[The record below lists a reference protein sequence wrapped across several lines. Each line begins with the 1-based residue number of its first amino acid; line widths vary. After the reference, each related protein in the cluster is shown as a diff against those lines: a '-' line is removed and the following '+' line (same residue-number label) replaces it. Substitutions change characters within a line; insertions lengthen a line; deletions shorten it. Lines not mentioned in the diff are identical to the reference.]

1 MNQNIEDD
9 EIELIEIDLDN
20 DGMDEE
26 FNIES
31 DKEEKI
37 SNKSDKQKSSG
48 SVFILREI
56 FSYVLVA
63 AISVVIAFTINRYVI
78 INANVPTR
86 SMVPTVNAG
95 DKLLGFRMAYM
106 FSEPQ
111 RGDVIIFNHQCYE
124 NGEEESLLKRVI
136 GIPGDK
142 VEIRDGRLYVNNEE
156 VTEDYLAEEMIGSF
170 GPYIV
175 PKDSYFVLGDNRN
188 LSDDSRLWDNTYVH
202 VDEIQAKAVWK
213 YSPDFD
219 VIE

>member
-56 FSYVLVA
+56 FSYALVA

-111 RGDVIIFNHQCYE
+111 RGDVIIFNHRCYE
-124 NGEEESLLKRVI
+124 NDEEESLLKRVI

-142 VEIRDGRLYVNNEE
+142 VEIKDGRLYVNNEE